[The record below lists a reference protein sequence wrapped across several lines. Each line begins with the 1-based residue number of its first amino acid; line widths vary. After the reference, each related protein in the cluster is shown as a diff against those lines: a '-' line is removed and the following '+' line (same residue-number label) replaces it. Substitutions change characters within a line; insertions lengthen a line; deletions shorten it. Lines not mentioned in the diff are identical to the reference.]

1 MTQMNS
7 KIQIG
12 MVALSYGWVVRNGKN
27 VVRLKVQLE
36 QDGENWGLP
45 VIDKIDHESLTDSA
59 KNLMKSLIGDDNVYV
74 EQLMSYGDDNNRRED
89 NTVSIFYIGAVPVN
103 KLYANDKEGTDWFAI
118 DIERDA
124 NEKIVGVTLTN
135 NSAKVVNELVDDHMQ
150 ILMDA
155 LNRLQGKILY
165 TDMALHIM
173 GDTFTLSDAQV
184 VYEEIMGRQ
193 FGAFR
198 RFISDKVEQTNE
210 YDIYSSRRPSRLF
223 KMKK

>member
-45 VIDKIDHESLTDSA
+45 VIDKIDHEGLLVSA
-59 KNLMKSLIGDDNVYV
+59 KNLMKSLIGDDNVYA

>member
-45 VIDKIDHESLTDSA
+45 VIDKLDHESLTTSA
-59 KNLMKSLIGDDNVYV
+59 KNLMKSLVGDDNVYT
-74 EQLMSYGDDNNRRED
+74 EQLRSYGDDESRVED

-103 KLYANDKEGTDWFAI
+103 KLYTNDKEGTDWFAI

-124 NEKIVGVTLTN
+124 NEKIIGVTLTN

-223 KMKK
+223 KMKQ

>member
-36 QDGENWGLP
+36 QDGENWRLP
-45 VIDKIDHESLTDSA
+45 VIDKIDHEGLLVSA
-59 KNLMKSLIGDDNVYV
+59 KNLMKSLIGDDNVYA
-74 EQLMSYGDDNNRRED
+74 EQLMSYGDDNSRRED